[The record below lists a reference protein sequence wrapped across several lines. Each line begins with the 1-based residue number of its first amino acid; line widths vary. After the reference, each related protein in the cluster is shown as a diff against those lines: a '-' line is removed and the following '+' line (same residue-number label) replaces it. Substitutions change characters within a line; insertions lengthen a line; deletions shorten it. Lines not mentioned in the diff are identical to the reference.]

1 MIITPARFEDEM
13 RQIINSTETK
23 SQKALKSIVLMLDVL
38 DSLGYEKGTAL
49 FKGQDNDH

>member
-13 RQIINSTETK
+13 RQIINSNETK